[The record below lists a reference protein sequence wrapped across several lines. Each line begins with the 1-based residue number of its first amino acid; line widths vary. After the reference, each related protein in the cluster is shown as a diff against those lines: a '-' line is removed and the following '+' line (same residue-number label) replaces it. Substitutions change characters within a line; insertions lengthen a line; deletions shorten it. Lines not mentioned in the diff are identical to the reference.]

1 MRRIIIAGMR
11 TFTDYNRVKRA
22 MFRFAPLHDVEI
34 ISGTAEGADKLGE
47 RFAAEYGLPLKRFPA
62 NWDKFGKAAGPIR
75 NAQMAQYAAE
85 EEGIL
90 VAFWDGQSKGTKS
103 MINEAG
109 KRGLHVIIER
119 LT

>member
-22 MFRFAPLHDVEI
+22 MCRFAPLHDVEI

-47 RFAAEYGLPLKRFPA
+47 RFATEYGLPLKRFPA

-109 KRGLHVIIER
+109 KRGLEVIIER